1 MLCTVLMSHLCVCSL
16 PPLIPLRLMQWRAGR
31 ITMSI
36 WMRAAPC
43 APAVRV
49 CLWQQM
55 QQPPATGS
63 VVCEYACVCACVCV
77 CILLHMFFCHC
88 PPLFA
93 LSVVGV
99 GCVLFA
105 PTAHSR
111 IG

>member
-1 MLCTVLMSHLCVCSL
+1 
-16 PPLIPLRLMQWRAGR
+16 
-31 ITMSI
+31 MSI

-63 VVCEYACVCACVCV
+63 VVCEYACVQVCVCAHMYVCV

>member
-1 MLCTVLMSHLCVCSL
+1 
-16 PPLIPLRLMQWRAGR
+16 
-31 ITMSI
+31 MSI
-36 WMRAAPC
+36 WTRAAPC

-63 VVCEYACVCACVCV
+63 VVCEYARVCAGVCV

-93 LSVVGV
+93 LTAVGA
-99 GCVLFA
+99 GSALFA